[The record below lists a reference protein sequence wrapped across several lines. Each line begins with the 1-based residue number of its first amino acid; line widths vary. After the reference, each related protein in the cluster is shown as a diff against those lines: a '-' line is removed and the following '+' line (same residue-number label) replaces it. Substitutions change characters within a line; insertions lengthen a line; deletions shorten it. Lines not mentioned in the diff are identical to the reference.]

1 MSQNNNH
8 LRSLPSTPPPVMP
21 SSSSFNGQSQ
31 PQVPGSRPLSV
42 VSSRSYPGIESALE
56 GTNNRSTHV
65 ETNTTPVVHTYNVW
79 MGSVMVDVIIR
90 IVTPKDSRDSTIT
103 LTCQAGGIERIMGEP
118 QVVQFSTDPSQAN
131 FIIYVIPRESIPLNA
146 LFKFR
151 VWLSSPEFQVR
162 LWAEDEFWIGAQ
174 LPFPSIPGVHL
185 ARLSHASSLFH
196 TYHGSVGSASLVYTV
211 CIDRVP
217 YAPTQDEYLITLR
230 YTAGGIT
237 RELCGN
243 IRVRLSCSL
252 DNISFIIYS
261 IRQNS
266 EPRKGRHK
274 FRLWIR
280 SAMGGICQRLWA
292 GDDIWMGKELEF
304 GLVQQGSAVFAQ
316 RAANGSSGLVQQGSA
331 VFAQRAAN
339 GSSAARAD
347 PFSDPS
353 DLPAYSPNPPADEYQ

>member
-1 MSQNNNH
+1 MSQYNNH
-8 LRSLPSTPPPVMP
+8 LRSLPSTPPPAMP
-21 SSSSFNGQSQ
+21 NSSSFNGSP
-31 PQVPGSRPLSV
+31 PQASGSRHLSV
-42 VSSRSYPGIESALE
+42 VSSRSYPGIESALG
-56 GTNNRSTHV
+56 GTNNRSSRV
-65 ETNTTPVVHTYNVW
+65 EINTAPVVHVYNVW
-79 MGSVMVDVIIR
+79 MGSVMVDFIIR
-90 IVTPKDSRDSTIT
+90 ILTPKDSRDSMIT

-118 QVVQFSTDPSQAN
+118 QVVQFSSDPAQAN
-131 FIIYVIPRESIPLNA
+131 FIIYIIPRESIPLNA

-151 VWLSSPEFQVR
+151 VWLSLPEFQVR

-174 LPFPSIPGVHL
+174 LPFPSIPGAHL

-243 IRVRLSCSL
+243 TRVRLNCSL

-266 EPRKGRHK
+266 EPKKGRHK

-280 SAMGGICQRLWA
+280 SALGGICQRLWA
-292 GDDIWMGKELEF
+292 GDDMWMGKELEF
-304 GLVQQGSAVFAQ
+304 ETVQQGTAVFAQ
-316 RAANGSSGLVQQGSA
+316 RVTSGSA
-331 VFAQRAAN
+331 
-339 GSSAARAD
+339 AARAD